1 MATNCT
7 DYEPSRIEPYWQ
19 KYWADNRT
27 FVAKDFDT
35 TRPKYFAMAMY
46 PYPSGHGLHVGHS
59 ENYTATDL
67 LCRYK
72 RARGFNVMQPM
83 GWDAFGLPTE
93 QTAVQTGVHPREV
106 TRKNVETFKRQMN
119 AHGFGIDWTRE
130 INTTDPGYVR
140 WTQWIFLQL
149 YKHGLAYVDE
159 RPVWWCQDL
168 GTVLANEEVIDGKSE
183 RGGYPVERRALRQW
197 VLRITAY
204 ADKLLKRLDGVD
216 WPEATKSKQRNWI
229 GKSEGAEITFA
240 IDGLDEKLTVF
251 TTRPDTLYGATYM
264 VVAPEHPLVEKL
276 TSAAQKAAV
285 DAYIKA
291 ASSKSDLDRTDLAK
305 DKSGVFS
312 GSYAVNPVNGK
323 KIPVWIADYVLM
335 GYGTGAIMAVP
346 AHDTRDHEFAEKF
359 NLPVIEVIKP
369 DAQWWIPFS
378 EIKAKTKFSVPDAKA
393 DTDLVLMSK
402 PRAADGKIEGT
413 PQQVCDG
420 KFFVGKKHVHLVNSE
435 RATGLSYE
443 DAKKAIVGDLEKRGI
458 GKLAVNY
465 KLRDWLFSRQ
475 RYWGEPFPIVW
486 VSEADYAKASGEV
499 KANLSEKPITFV
511 QDGATQYA
519 LPVPPSQLPLNLP
532 ETDNFQPSGN
542 GESALGRCTEWL
554 DIWFNAATGEAV
566 SAKKAKPAG
575 DAWVHAR
582 RETNTMPQ
590 WAGSCWYHLRY
601 VDPKDDKYLIDPKL
615 NNYWG
620 SPDYYIGGP
629 EHAVLHLLYAPFWH
643 LFLYDI
649 GAVTTAE
656 PYPRLVHQGMVLGE
670 NGEKMSKSRGNVIN
684 PDEVIKEHGADAM
697 RLYLMF
703 MGPLEDDKPWN
714 TKGIEGITRF
724 LRRLWREV
732 IDADGKIS
740 AKISADAKES
750 PAFHK
755 VLHETIKKVT
765 EDYEKGRY
773 NTAISQM
780 MIFMNALGKEEQVKT
795 ASIKDF
801 LRLLSPIAPHITEE
815 LWARMGG
822 TGSIVDA
829 GWPVFDP
836 TAVVENEVMLGILV
850 NGKPRSEV
858 KIAKSAPEAV
868 ALELAKAD
876 ARAKT
881 FLDGKTIRK
890 VVYVPGKIINLVVG

>member
-1 MATNCT
+1 MATTCT
-7 DYEPSRIEPYWQ
+7 DYEPSRIEPLWQ
-19 KYWADNRT
+19 KFWADNNT

-72 RARGFNVMQPM
+72 RALGFNVMQPM

-93 QTAVQTGVHPREV
+93 QTAVATGVHPREV
-106 TRKNVETFKRQMN
+106 TRRNVETFKRQLN
-119 AHGFGIDWTRE
+119 QHGFGIDWTRE
-130 INTTDPGYVR
+130 VNTTDPGYVR

-159 RPVWWCQDL
+159 RPVWWCQEL

-183 RGGYPVERRALRQW
+183 RGGYPVEKRALRQW

-204 ADKLLKRLDGVD
+204 ADKLLKRLDGID

-240 IDGLDEKLTVF
+240 LDGCDETLTVF

-264 VVAPEHPLVEKL
+264 VVAPEHPLVGKL
-276 TSAAQKAAV
+276 TTAAQKSAV
-285 DAYIKA
+285 EAYVKA
-291 ASSKSDLDRTDLAK
+291 AASKSDLDRTDLAK

-312 GSYAVNPVNGK
+312 GSYAINPVSGA

-346 AHDTRDHEFAEKF
+346 AHDERDYDFAVKF
-359 NLPVIEVIKP
+359 NIPIIRVIEKL
-369 DAQWWIPFS
+369 D
-378 EIKAKTKFSVPDAKA
+378 
-393 DTDLVLMSK
+393 
-402 PRAADGKIEGT
+402 ADGKEA
-413 PQQVCDG
+413 PLPFCVYG
-420 KFFVGKKHVHLVNSE
+420 KLVNSGKH
-435 RATGLSYE
+435 TGLSSKE
-443 DAKKAIVGDLEKRGI
+443 AKAAIVADLEKRGI
-458 GKLAVNY
+458 GKLSVNY

-486 VSEADYAKASGEV
+486 VSEADYKKASGEV
-499 KANLSEKPITFV
+499 AANLPKDPITFV
-511 QDGATQYA
+511 ENGVTQYA
-519 LPVPPSQLPLNLP
+519 LPVPASQLPLNLP
-532 ETDNFQPSGN
+532 ETDNFQPSGT
-542 GESALGRCTEWL
+542 GESALGRCTDWL
-554 DIWFNAATGEAV
+554 EIWFNAATGEAV
-566 SAKKAKPAG
+566 SSQLPMPAG
-575 DAWVHAR
+575 AEWVKAR

-684 PDEVIKEHGADAM
+684 PDDVIKEHGADAM
-697 RLYLMF
+697 RMYLMF

-714 TKGIEGITRF
+714 TKGIEGVTRF

-732 IDADGKIS
+732 IDADGKIA
-740 AKISADAKES
+740 AKISNDAKES
-750 PAFHK
+750 AAFHK
-755 VLHETIKKVT
+755 VHHETIKKVG

-773 NTAISQM
+773 NTAIAQM
-780 MIFMNALGKEEQVKT
+780 MIWMNAIGKEEAVKT

-801 LRLLSPIAPHITEE
+801 LRLLAPVAPHISEE
-815 LWARMGG
+815 LWERLGEAP
-822 TGSIVDA
+822 SIVDA
-829 GWPVFDP
+829 GWPKFDP
-836 TAVVENEVMLGILV
+836 AALVEESVMLGILV

-858 KIAKSAPEAV
+858 KIARDAPEAE
-868 ALELAKAD
+868 ALALAKAD
-876 ARAKT
+876 EKAKG
-881 FLDGKTIRK
+881 FLEGKTVRK
-890 VVYVPGKIINLVVG
+890 VVYVPGRIINIVAN

>member
-19 KYWADNRT
+19 KYWADNKT

-93 QTAVQTGVHPREV
+93 QTAVATGVHPREV

-159 RPVWWCQDL
+159 RPVWWCQEL

-183 RGGYPVERRALRQW
+183 RGGYPVEKRALRQW

-229 GKSEGAEITFA
+229 GRSEGAEITFA
-240 IDGLDEKLTVF
+240 IDGKSDEKLTVF

-264 VVAPEHPLVEKL
+264 VIAPEHPLVGKL
-276 TSAAQKAAV
+276 TTVAQKAAV
-285 DAYIKA
+285 DAYIKIA
-291 ASSKSDLDRTDLAK
+291 ASKSDLDRTDLAK
-305 DKSGVFS
+305 GEKTGVFS
-312 GSYAVNPVNGK
+312 GSYAVNPINGA

-346 AHDTRDHEFAEKF
+346 AHDERDYDFAVKF
-359 NLPVIEVIKP
+359 DIPIIRVIEKL
-369 DAQWWIPFS
+369 DAKGKEVPLPFCIYGKLVNS
-378 EIKAKTKFSVPDAKA
+378 GKHTGLSSKDAKA
-393 DTDLVLMSK
+393 
-402 PRAADGKIEGT
+402 
-413 PQQVCDG
+413 
-420 KFFVGKKHVHLVNSE
+420 
-435 RATGLSYE
+435 
-443 DAKKAIVGDLEKRGI
+443 AIVADLEKRGI

-486 VSEADYAKASGEV
+486 VDEADYKKASGIV
-499 KANLSEKPITFV
+499 KDNLPKTPITFV
-511 QDGATQYA
+511 QDGVTQYA
-519 LPVPPSQLPLNLP
+519 LAVPPTQLPLNLP
-532 ETDNFQPSGN
+532 ETDNFQPSGT
-542 GESALGRCTEWL
+542 GESALARSVDWL
-554 DIWFNAATGEAV
+554 EIWFNASTGEAV
-566 SAKKAKPAG
+566 SSKLPKPAG
-575 DAWVHAR
+575 ESWVRAR

-601 VDPKDDKYLIDPKL
+601 IDPKNDKCLVDPKL

-643 LFLYDI
+643 LFLHDI

-670 NGEKMSKSRGNVIN
+670 NNEKMSKSRGNVIN
-684 PDEVIKEHGADAM
+684 PDEVIKENGADAM
-697 RLYLMF
+697 RMYLMF

-714 TKGIEGITRF
+714 TNGIEGISRF
-724 LRRLWREV
+724 LRRLWKEV
-732 IDADGKIS
+732 IDADGNVS
-740 AKISADAKES
+740 AKISKDAKES

-755 VLHETIKKVT
+755 CLHETIKKVT
-765 EDYEKGRY
+765 EDNEKGRY
-773 NTAISQM
+773 NTTISQM
-780 MIFMNALGKEEQVKT
+780 MILMNALSKEESVQPQ
-795 ASIKDF
+795 SIKDF
-801 LRLLSPIAPHITEE
+801 LRILAPLAPHITEE

-822 TGSIVDA
+822 KSSIVDA
-829 GWPVFDP
+829 GWPTFDP
-836 TAVVENEVMLGILV
+836 KAIEESEVMLGILI

-858 KIAKSAPEAV
+858 KIAKDAPEAA

-876 ARAKT
+876 AKAKA
-881 FLDGKTIRK
+881 FLDGKTVRK
-890 VVYVPGKIINLVVG
+890 VVYVPGRIINIVVG